1 MRIFNLNLINMNAVD
16 IIMLVNYI
24 FITLLGV
31 LSAYRFLFIVLG
43 FFKAPRYKKSTDY
56 KNYAFLISARNEE
69 KVIGNLVKSI
79 KKQKYPQD
87 KITVFV
93 VADNCTDKTAE
104 KARDAGAVVYERFN
118 NEFIGKGYAL
128 NFLTKHII
136 QDYGS
141 MKAFDGYFIIDAD
154 NVLDGYFVEKMNDAF
169 SAGNKVVRSYISS
182 KNFGSNFISA
192 GYGYHHLRIMRTLH
206 IPRTKLNLSC
216 TVNGTGV
223 LISSEILEAN
233 GGWTN
238 LTITEDI
245 EFSIDTIL
253 KGYQIVNCYDA
264 ILYDEQPTTF
274 KVMFRQ
280 RIRWAKGYLIM
291 FKTHTLAVL
300 KKLFRCKISE
310 VNDIYGDKQN
320 KQTWAQRKFTLY
332 DMAFQIFP
340 YSLVVFIW
348 KLMYFIALIIAQ
360 ACLGMSVVA
369 GLSNLGI
376 AFLQSFLTLYLT
388 SFIQVIPVTIIEW
401 KRIACSNV
409 KKILYMFTFPIF
421 DLFSLP
427 ITFIALFSNVTWKP
441 IEHKDTTTIDTI
453 EEIHKKYN
461 KKHEE

>member
-1 MRIFNLNLINMNAVD
+1 MQILNLNFSNMNAVD

-24 FITLLGV
+24 FVTLLGV

-69 KVIGNLVKSI
+69 KVIGNLIKSI
-79 KKQKYPQD
+79 RKQKYPQD
-87 KITVFV
+87 KITIFV
-93 VADNCTDKTAE
+93 VADNCTDKTAQVAKE
-104 KARDAGAVVYERFN
+104 AGAVVYERFN
-118 NEFIGKGYAL
+118 NELIGKGYAL
-128 NFLTKHII
+128 NFLTNHII
-136 QDYGS
+136 EDYGS
-141 MKAFDGYFIIDAD
+141 MKVFDGYFIIDAD

-192 GYGYHHLRIMRTLH
+192 GYGYHHLRTMRTLH

-238 LTITEDI
+238 LNITEDI
-245 EFSIDTIL
+245 EFSVDSIL

-291 FKTHTLAVL
+291 FKTHTLAIL
-300 KKLFRCKISE
+300 RKLFRLKNPEIKE
-310 VNDIYGDKQN
+310 IYGDRKDKQN
-320 KQTWAQRKFTLY
+320 WAQRKFTLY

-340 YSLVVFIW
+340 YALVMFIW
-348 KLMYFIALIIAQ
+348 KLMYFLALIIAQ

-369 GLSNLGI
+369 SLSNLGI
-376 AFLQSFLTLYLT
+376 AFLQSLLTLYIT

-461 KKHEE
+461 KKTDK